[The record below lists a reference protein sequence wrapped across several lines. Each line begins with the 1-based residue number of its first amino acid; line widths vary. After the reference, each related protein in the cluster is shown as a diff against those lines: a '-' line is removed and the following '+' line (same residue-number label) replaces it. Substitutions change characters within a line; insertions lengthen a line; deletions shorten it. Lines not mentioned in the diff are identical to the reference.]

1 MDSNENESGA
11 DIGFKVRLECA
22 REGTL
27 EKPAAAGGRPCA
39 QLVTAEA
46 ILGAIQGIGY
56 MIGGITRLAAAQR
69 TGPEPGP
76 ASFEP
81 RPASFEPGPA
91 SFDTDS
97 QPVLDEFH
105 SDFDPAIQTAAF
117 SSSAGKDWVR
127 IFHFL
132 VEISVKVKII
142 PNIKLK
148 KNHDGDMFVLTSRA
162 LILGGIDL

>member
-56 MIGGITRLAAAQR
+56 MIGGITRLAAAMR
-69 TGPEPGP
+69 TGP
-76 ASFEP
+76 
-81 RPASFEPGPA
+81 EPGPA

-117 SSSAGKDWVR
+117 SSSAGKVWVR
-127 IFHFL
+127 IFSFF
-132 VEISVKVKII
+132 
-142 PNIKLK
+142 
-148 KNHDGDMFVLTSRA
+148 G
-162 LILGGIDL
+162 